1 MILKLEVFIVGMCKK
16 VRIKILVADDD
27 PFIRKLIRAAIK
39 EDHFLEIID
48 ISSSGYDIAEK
59 VQRVR
64 PDVVVMASELSAE
77 NVAIAVADIMRAAAA
92 PIIMLA
98 SPTYYGIRQ
107 TIAALHEGAIDFVQK
122 PKCEQSSDEY
132 DFQVELLQKI
142 KAAAKVNYL
151 SPWSGVPFY
160 AALKM
165 MSGMPKTNPYSELE
179 VEQIVAIGAA
189 AGGTQV
195 LSQILSALPSSF
207 AYPILIVQ
215 HMPPRF
221 TAALA
226 EHLDSISALR
236 VKEACHGDIVL
247 NGHVY
252 VAPGGSLMKV
262 VNRNGRLRIALQQ
275 QEQEELSVW
284 PINELFA
291 SVSKLRELKSH
302 YVVLTGN
309 GKDGAQQLPEAKQAG
324 AASIIAQDK
333 MKCTVFEMPR
343 AAIESGTVD
352 YIMPLE
358 KIADKLVE
366 VTSRVIV

>member
-1 MILKLEVFIVGMCKK
+1 M
-16 VRIKILVADDD
+16 RIKILVADDD
-27 PFIRKLIRAAIK
+27 PFIRKLIRAAVK
-39 EDHFLEIID
+39 RDHLLEIID

-122 PKCEQSSDEY
+122 PRCEQPSDEY
-132 DFQVELLQKI
+132 TFQVELLQKI

-165 MSGMPKTNPYSELE
+165 MSDMPKTNPYSELE

-207 AYPILIVQ
+207 AYPILVVQ

-236 VKEACHGDIVL
+236 VKEACHEDIVL

-252 VAPGGSLMKV
+252 VAPGGSLMTV
-262 VNRNGRLRIALQQ
+262 VNRSGRLRIALQQ
-275 QEQEELSVW
+275 EKEQKELSGW

-309 GKDGAQQLPEAKQAG
+309 GKDGAQQLPKAKQAG